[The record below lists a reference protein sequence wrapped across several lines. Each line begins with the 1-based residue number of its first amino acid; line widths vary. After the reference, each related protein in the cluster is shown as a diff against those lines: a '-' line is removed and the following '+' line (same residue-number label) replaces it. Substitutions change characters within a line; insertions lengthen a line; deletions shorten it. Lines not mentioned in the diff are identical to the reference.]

1 MSENND
7 EAKIEYVEDYLS
19 DDVIDRVEA
28 AISKILDD
36 EDFFTSVFSLLDSDE
51 EAEKMLRY
59 LNDTP
64 NVKRRDL
71 MIFLF
76 RMKNSRTD

>member
-1 MSENND
+1 MSEPGND
-7 EAKIEYVEDYLS
+7 TTVEYVEDYLS

-51 EAEKMLRY
+51 EAEKMLHY
-59 LNDTP
+59 LSETQ
-64 NVKRRDL
+64 NVKERDL
-71 MIFLF
+71 IIFLI
-76 RMKNSRTD
+76 RMKNSRNN

>member
-1 MSENND
+1 MSENID
-7 EAKIEYVEDYLS
+7 EAKVEYIEDYLS

-51 EAEKMLRY
+51 EAEKMLQY

-71 MIFLF
+71 MIFLI

>member
-7 EAKIEYVEDYLS
+7 EAKIEYIEDYLS